1 MSSLV
6 ERYRACPCSVELWPA
21 RTSEQARRLDETLEV
36 LRDLAPA
43 FVSVTYGAFGSSRAE
58 SLELVA
64 RVREVGLPVL
74 AHLAVAGHS
83 LEELD
88 ALLARIG
95 ALGAAG
101 VLALRGDPPL
111 EADEPAQHLFQGRHA
126 LELVELARRRTC
138 LEVAVALHPQGH
150 PDSVSL
156 EEDLVHQATKLAAS
170 DFGVTQFFFELAAYE
185 SLVAALARRGA
196 RRPVIPGLLVPRS
209 LRQLERMGEMARVR
223 PSERLVRVLSD
234 GDGAGAREVILELAL
249 GALREGAPGVHLFSM
264 NQPGVTAWLLEQ
276 LAAHYPR
283 GSSFTQSSCDGKSA
297 VTTTPARG
305 SPVLPD

>member
-1 MSSLV
+1 VSSLV

-21 RTSEQARRLDETLEV
+21 RTSEQARRLDETVEV

-58 SLELVA
+58 SLELV
-64 RVREVGLPVL
+64 
-74 AHLAVAGHS
+74 
-83 LEELD
+83 
-88 ALLARIG
+88 
-95 ALGAAG
+95 
-101 VLALRGDPPL
+101 
-111 EADEPAQHLFQGRHA
+111 
-126 LELVELARRRTC
+126 ELARRRTS

-156 EEDLVHQATKLAAS
+156 EEDLDHQATKLAAS